1 MSTPM
6 ADISTR
12 ISVLTVGDELLSGE
26 VVDTNMQSIAKSLGE
41 VGFFVSRHLTV
52 GDDIDE
58 IVGAVRA
65 LSAESDVLVVTGG
78 LGPTNDDLTNE
89 AVAKAVERP
98 LEFHGH
104 LAANLRAFFES
115 MGRPMPDENLKQ
127 AHLPEGA
134 REIPPAGGTA
144 AGFMLEYDG
153 ALIAVLP
160 GVPREMQ
167 DMLASDVIPEV
178 SSRFAATHARV
189 TRRIMTFGLGESE
202 LASLVTDRIGV
213 GPVQYGFLVMGGP
226 VVVKLTATGKT
237 MSEALEII
245 ESEQLE
251 VEKRLGPLMYGVD
264 DEPMEE
270 IVGNLLREKGLTV
283 AVAESL
289 TAGMVGARIANVPG
303 ASDYLRG
310 GVIAYANDI
319 KREVLGLPGKLLA
332 DGAVQTE
339 VAEAMAASVRK
350 MFLADI
356 GIATSGIAG
365 PGTGGEKKPP
375 GTACVALAYE
385 GGVFSLERRLPGY
398 RQMVRNIATLASL
411 NLLRLHLLGILNP
424 SYQP

>member
-1 MSTPM
+1 MSTTM
-6 ADISTR
+6 ADISAR
-12 ISVLTVGDELLSGE
+12 ISVLTIGDELLSGE
-26 VVDTNMQSIAKSLGE
+26 VVDTNMQSIAKSLRE
-41 VGFFVSRHLTV
+41 VGFVIFRHLTV

-58 IVGAVRA
+58 IVGAVRV
-65 LSAESDVLVVTGG
+65 LSAESDILLVTGG
-78 LGPTNDDLTNE
+78 LGPTNDDITTE
-89 AVAKAVERP
+89 AVAKAVKRP
-98 LEFHGH
+98 LEFQGH
-104 LAANLRAFFES
+104 LAANLHIFFES

-127 AHLPEGA
+127 AYLPEGA

-178 SSRFAATHARV
+178 KNRFAASHVNV

-213 GPVQYGFLVMGGP
+213 GPVQYGFLVMGGL
-226 VVVKLTATGKT
+226 VVVKLTTAGKT

-245 ESEQLE
+245 KREQTV

-289 TAGMVGARIANVPG
+289 TAGMVTARIANVPG

-310 GVIAYANDI
+310 GVIAYAIDV
-319 KREVLGLPGKLLA
+319 KRDFLNLPEGLLA
-332 DGAVQTE
+332 DGAVQTD

-375 GTACVALAYE
+375 GTACVALSYE
-385 GGVFSLERRLPGY
+385 GGVFSLERRLPGN

-411 NLLRLHLLGILNP
+411 NLLRLHLLGLINP
-424 SYQP
+424 SSQ